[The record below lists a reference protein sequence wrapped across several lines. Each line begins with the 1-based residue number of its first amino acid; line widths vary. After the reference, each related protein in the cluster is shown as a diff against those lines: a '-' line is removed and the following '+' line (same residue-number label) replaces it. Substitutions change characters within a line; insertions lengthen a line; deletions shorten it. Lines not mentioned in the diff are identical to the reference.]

1 MFGDNPVEA
10 TTTTSSTFQ
19 INKAILY
26 VPVDTLSINHN
37 IKFLENIKQG
47 FRRTVSWNKYRSE
60 ITTQP
65 KNNNLYYMT
74 DPTLRNIK
82 RLFVLSIKNGDD
94 DPAKNSFD
102 EYYMP
107 LIEIKDFNA
116 YMILYPF
123 EKLVEMSRNN
133 DYPTGNLLDSSYHQN
148 YY

>member
-26 VPVDTLSINHN
+26 VPVDTLSINHKV
-37 IKFLENIKQG
+37 KFLENIKQG

-82 RLFVLSIKNGDD
+82 RLFVLSIKNGDN

-107 LIEIKDFNA
+107 LIELKDF
-116 YMILYPF
+116 MHI
-123 EKLVEMSRNN
+123 
-133 DYPTGNLLDSSYHQN
+133 
-148 YY
+148 